1 MAYVYNAAAQYML
14 LVFLVLVVNSTSFK
28 FYEVTRF
35 YSSRLFLRALVNE
48 NSTEGLGI
56 KTTLVFIPLLML
68 MYCDVD
74 YELVWW

>member
-1 MAYVYNAAAQYML
+1 MFITQLHVQYML

-28 FYEVTRF
+28 FYEVARF